1 MQGNNKVLIAADE
14 DGKRLV
20 VLPQVI
26 FEGKRSISWNDVE
39 QYLLRYVGDIV
50 RVAET
55 EDLVYIGR
63 DFADE
68 YSHSKYT
75 EKLRGGLAK
84 TKANMVQGIHGMIEI
99 AGNRRWNE
107 DFEKRHGK
115 KAENGWYRY
124 DTRFAMPIMNEKGE
138 IIRYNVYLA
147 VLIVR
152 YASNNK
158 LYLYDIQNIKKETSI
173 PSRTDL

>member
-1 MQGNNKVLIAADE
+1 MQEKNKVLISTDE
-14 DGKRLV
+14 NGKLLV

-26 FEGKRSISWNDVE
+26 FEGKRSISWDDVE
-39 QYLLRYVGDIV
+39 TYLLRYVGDIV
-50 RVAET
+50 KIAET
-55 EDLVYIGR
+55 EDMVYIGR

-75 EKLRGGLAK
+75 EKLRGALAK
-84 TKANMVQGIHGMIEI
+84 AKANMVQGIHGIIEI

-107 DFEKRHGK
+107 DYERRHGK

-124 DTRFAMPIMNEKGE
+124 DTRFAMPVMNEKGE
-138 IIRYNVYLA
+138 FVRYNVYRA

-152 YASNNK
+152 YAADNK

-173 PSRTDL
+173 PS